1 MVEFWEPQLF
11 SGICSHPFSLAS
23 SRCDR
28 LNPGYYA
35 SRGADLEKKESAPA
49 LVGDEG
55 RCWRGPPTAARATS
69 GAGEGAEDETNNSK
83 FAKRTWNV
91 PWNQQLHFL
100 ASHFT
105 VADREARPAWSLPE
119 GKPRGAGGIAADVDG
134 KGVKRT
140 SQAIVLKVNEISA
153 FGANEMHGVKVF
165 VM

>member
-1 MVEFWEPQLF
+1 MQL
-11 SGICSHPFSLAS
+11 
-23 SRCDR
+23 RVDR
-28 LNPGYYA
+28 
-35 SRGADLEKKESAPA
+35 
-49 LVGDEG
+49 
-55 RCWRGPPTAARATS
+55 
-69 GAGEGAEDETNNSK
+69 AGECVGIRARDVR
-83 FAKRTWNV
+83 AVAAHDDVVDHW
-91 PWNQQLHFL
+91 
-100 ASHFT
+100 